1 MRYKQFSAAI
11 ISLGC
16 IATGWHG
23 ASQAADYGIDAAS
36 LEFATGNHSTIT
48 RAGVQWDWA
57 NRWFQSNGTHLG
69 GYWDATAAVIRENR
83 YKNIVG
89 DTANLIDLGITPVLR
104 FQRDT
109 KLGPYAEA
117 GIGAHV
123 FSHLYDNN
131 GRRFSTA
138 FEFGDHIGI
147 GYVFSNH
154 LELAL
159 KVQHFSNGGIKHPN
173 SGANFA
179 VAKVAYRF

>member
-1 MRYKQFSAAI
+1 MRYKQFSAAF

-16 IATGWHG
+16 ALAGWHG
-23 ASQAADYGIDAAS
+23 ASHAAEFGIDAVS
-36 LEFATGNHSTIT
+36 LEFATGNRSTIT
-48 RAGVQWDWA
+48 RAGAQWDWA

-83 YKNIVG
+83 YRNVVG
-89 DTANLIDLGITPVLR
+89 DTANIVDLGITPVFR
-104 FQRDT
+104 FQSDS

-117 GIGAHV
+117 GIGVHV

-138 FEFGDHIGI
+138 FEFGDHIGV